1 MNACTMLKKM
11 TAKHMFNS
19 KMMDNPVIYIGNFTP
34 FIHLTHSSSMTNRRT
49 FIRNIGLGAMTAGLL
64 PLINLRM
71 KAQPNIPSAFDGPLV
86 VSTWN
91 HGLAANE
98 AAWKALSEGLSVLD
112 AVENGVKVSEA
123 DPGVT
128 SVGYG
133 GFPDADGNVTLDACI
148 MGPDGRAG
156 SVTYLKEIMHAV
168 SVARMVMEKTPHV
181 ILSGDGALKFALDQG
196 FSKANL
202 LTDEMKNEWERWKAS
217 GARFAPHGNWENH
230 DTIGMIALDTQG
242 DLAGA
247 CTTSGMAFKHP
258 GRVGDS
264 PIIGAGLFVDNEI
277 GAATAT
283 GEGEAILKTLGS
295 FLIVELMR
303 QGMAPQQ
310 ACEAALRRL
319 MSKVN
324 VHDQMQIGYIA
335 LHKSGAVGAFSLR
348 PGFQYAV
355 RSNKGSELIDAPY
368 ILEW

>member
-1 MNACTMLKKM
+1 M
-11 TAKHMFNS
+11 T
-19 KMMDNPVIYIGNFTP
+19 D
-34 FIHLTHSSSMTNRRT
+34 RRS
-49 FIRNIGLGAMTAGLL
+49 FIRKAGLGALATGFLTGMDLQLKAHQPSRANSEL
-64 PLINLRM
+64 PLVI
-71 KAQPNIPSAFDGPLV
+71 
-86 VSTWN
+86 STWN

-98 AAWKALSEGLSVLD
+98 AAWKTLSEGLSVLD
-112 AVENGVKVSEA
+112 AVESGVRVSEA
-123 DPGVT
+123 DPGVS

-133 GFPDADGNVTLDACI
+133 GYPDAEGNVTLDACI

-168 SVARMVMEKTPHV
+168 SVARMVMERTPHV
-181 ILSGDGALKFALDQG
+181 ILSGDGAQKFALQQG
-196 FSKANL
+196 FTKTIL
-202 LTDEMKNEWERWKAS
+202 LTDDMRHEWEKWKAS
-217 GARFAPHGNWENH
+217 GARYAPHGNWENH
-230 DTIGMIALDTQG
+230 DTIGLLALDIQG
-242 DLAGA
+242 DMAGA

-303 QGMAPQQ
+303 NGLGPAE

-319 MSKVN
+319 MEKVK
-324 VHDQMQIGYIA
+324 VHNRMQIGYIA
-335 LHKSGAVGAFSLR
+335 LHKSGEIGAFALR

-355 RSNKGSELIDAPY
+355 HNAKGPSLLDAPY